1 MGCMVTRR
9 SVDGKEGDEEME
21 EYVDAIESLGITT
34 NEVRVGRQGGSCVT
48 IARGAGGISGC
59 SCIRC
64 LSLADLGNLC
74 HGRHCL

>member
-34 NEVRVGRQGGSCVT
+34 NEVRVGRQGGS
-48 IARGAGGISGC
+48 
-59 SCIRC
+59 
-64 LSLADLGNLC
+64 
-74 HGRHCL
+74 